1 MGYCCAGALYFRGKW
16 QEAQGRCWV
25 AVGVGVGADVDC
37 EKVQVSIGTSSSETA
52 SSDRGM
58 SSTSS
63 SEKAEEEEGDA
74 ERGRERGEGDGLV
87 LKREMFIPREWKI
100 EDREGLLGGGTVTGR
115 LRDGSAATA
124 GAGAGAGTWVEAAAA
139 DALGGGTGTWGVC
152 GGACCCWCSLCDT
165 RPAFWGRGW
174 LVLSLAVAE
183 PPGLGWPDSGPSVA
197 AASVGLAEEELA
209 FWEGLGAGLGMSP
222 HLRRRRTARRTNR
235 GRRRR
240 RGEELLSCRRSCR
253 ILLSDSEVVCGSKKM
268 KSKSR

>member
-1 MGYCCAGALYFRGKW
+1 MGYCCAGTLGENGKR
-16 QEAQGRCWV
+16 QGTTGGWL
-25 AVGVGVGADVDC
+25 GLGVDC
-37 EKVQVSIGTSSSETA
+37 ERVQASIGTSSSETA

-63 SEKAEEEEGDA
+63 SETAEKEEGDA
-74 ERGRERGEGDGLV
+74 ERGRGRGEGVGLV

-124 GAGAGAGTWVEAAAA
+124 AAGAGAGAGTWAGVAAA
-139 DALGGGTGTWGVC
+139 DGVERGTGAWGVC
-152 GGACCCWCSLCDT
+152 GGACCCWWSLCDT

-174 LVLSLAVAE
+174 LVPSLAVVE

-240 RGEELLSCRRSCR
+240 RGEELLSLRRSCR
-253 ILLSDSEVVCGSKKM
+253 ILLSDNEVVCRSKKM
-268 KSKSR
+268 KSKSS